1 MKAAMWKAMVVVGGV
16 LLFCGKASQESSFR
30 AALTHSELISY
41 GMINAYS
48 TNILIQKGFA
58 GGCLNKVD
66 AVENVERN
74 QAFVKVLQ
82 RHALSLKRVSVK
94 EDEALRKMV
103 RDVCAVTTYLD
114 RQTESL
120 KDWINEPDSE
130 SAKILYENYCDRVEK
145 AVDSMLKR

>member
-1 MKAAMWKAMVVVGGV
+1 VKAAMWKAMVVIGGV

-30 AALTHSELISY
+30 ATLSHSELISY

-48 TNILIQKGFA
+48 TNILIQKGFS

-82 RHALSLKRVSVK
+82 KHALSLKRVSVK
-94 EDEALRKMV
+94 EDEAMRRMI
-103 RDVCAVTTYLD
+103 RDVCEVTTYLE

-120 KDWINEPDSE
+120 KEWINEPDSA
-130 SAKILYENYCDRVEK
+130 SAKILYEGYCDRVEK
-145 AVDSMLKR
+145 AVDSMLKQ